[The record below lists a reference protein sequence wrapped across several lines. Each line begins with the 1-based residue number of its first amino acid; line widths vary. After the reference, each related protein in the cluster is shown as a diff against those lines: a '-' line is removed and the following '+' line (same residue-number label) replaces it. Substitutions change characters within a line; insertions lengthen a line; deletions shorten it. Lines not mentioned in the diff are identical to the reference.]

1 MEDRRGAD
9 RDVLRARSLRLM
21 TEQPAEGTSGADHE
35 RQEDEEASD
44 SLGVASIVM
53 ATIGL
58 FVGLLTVLGLRGVAL
73 SLGIVA
79 VVLAGV
85 ALRRATTSGQRGTA
99 YGGLALGL
107 VTLTIGAFVAR
118 AG

>member
-1 MEDRRGAD
+1 MTDPPGEDA
-9 RDVLRARSLRLM
+9 
-21 TEQPAEGTSGADHE
+21 SGADHE
-35 RQEDEEASD
+35 HPEDEEASD
-44 SLGVASIVM
+44 GLGVASLVDG
-53 ATIGL
+53 TIGL
-58 FVGLLTVLGLRGVAL
+58 FVGLLTILGLRGVAL

-85 ALRRATTSGQRGTA
+85 ALRRATTGGQRGTA

-118 AG
+118 SG

>member
-1 MEDRRGAD
+1 
-9 RDVLRARSLRLM
+9 M
-21 TEQPAEGTSGADHE
+21 TEPPPENTSGSDHE
-35 RQEDEEASD
+35 HVEDEEASD
-44 SLGVASIVM
+44 NLGVASIVM

-79 VVLAGV
+79 VVLALV
-85 ALRRATTSGQRGTA
+85 ALRRAVSGGQRGTA

-107 VTLTIGAFVAR
+107 VTLIIGLIVAR
-118 AG
+118 DG

>member
-1 MEDRRGAD
+1 
-9 RDVLRARSLRLM
+9 M
-21 TEQPAEGTSGADHE
+21 TDPAAENTSGADHE
-35 RQEDEEASD
+35 HQEDEEASD
-44 SLGVASIVM
+44 NLGVTSLVL

-85 ALRRATTSGQRGTA
+85 ALRRATTGGQRGTA
-99 YGGLALGL
+99 YGGLLLGL
-107 VTLTIGAFVAR
+107 VTVTIGAFVAR
-118 AG
+118 SG